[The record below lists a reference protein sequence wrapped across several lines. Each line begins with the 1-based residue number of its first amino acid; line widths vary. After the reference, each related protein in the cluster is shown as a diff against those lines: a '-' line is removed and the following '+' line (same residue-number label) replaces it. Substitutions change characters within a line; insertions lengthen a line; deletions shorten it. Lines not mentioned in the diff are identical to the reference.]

1 MKNTEIKIGSH
12 KSFGIV
18 FFIVFLVISLY
29 PLVNQEDIRIWS
41 LIIAFIFL
49 ILAFLKSK
57 ILTPMN
63 KIWTK
68 FGLFLGNFISPIVM
82 GIIFFF
88 VVTPIGL
95 LMRLF
100 GKDVLNL
107 KKNKFSTY
115 WIKKTNQKSSMEKQ
129 F

>member
-1 MKNTEIKIGSH
+1 MKNIKTGSN
-12 KSFGIV
+12 KSFGII
-18 FFIVFLVISLY
+18 FFIVFIIISLY
-29 PLVNQEDIRIWS
+29 PLVYQEDIRIWS
-41 LIIAFIFL
+41 LVIAFIFF
-49 ILAFLKSK
+49 ILALLNSK

-63 KIWTK
+63 KIWTR

-95 LMRLF
+95 LMRIF
-100 GKDVLNL
+100 GKDILNL

>member
-1 MKNTEIKIGSH
+1 MKNIKTSSN

-18 FFIVFLVISLY
+18 FFIVFIIISLY

-41 LIIAFIFL
+41 LVIAFIFF
-49 ILAFLKSK
+49 ILALLNSK
-57 ILTPMN
+57 ILAPMN
-63 KIWTK
+63 KIWTR

-100 GKDVLNL
+100 GKDILNL

>member
-1 MKNTEIKIGSH
+1 MKNIKTSSN

>member
-1 MKNTEIKIGSH
+1 MKNIKTSSN

-18 FFIVFLVISLY
+18 FFIVFIIISLY

-41 LIIAFIFL
+41 LFIAFIFL
-49 ILAFLKSK
+49 ILALLNSK

-63 KIWTK
+63 KIWTR

-88 VVTPIGL
+88 
-95 LMRLF
+95 RC
-100 GKDVLNL
+100 
-107 KKNKFSTY
+107 Y
-115 WIKKTNQKSSMEKQ
+115 TNRSINETIWKGYFEFKEK
-129 F
+129 

>member
-1 MKNTEIKIGSH
+1 MKNIKTSSN

-18 FFIVFLVISLY
+18 FFIVFIIISLY

-41 LIIAFIFL
+41 LVIAFIFF
-49 ILAFLKSK
+49 ILALLNSK
-57 ILTPMN
+57 ILTPIN
-63 KIWTK
+63 KIWTR

-95 LMRLF
+95 LLRLF

>member
-1 MKNTEIKIGSH
+1 MKNIKTSSN

-18 FFIVFLVISLY
+18 FFIVFIIISLY

-41 LIIAFIFL
+41 LVIAFIFF
-49 ILAFLKSK
+49 ILALLNSN

-63 KIWTK
+63 IIWTK
-68 FGLFLGNFISPIVM
+68 FGLFLGSFISPIIM

-95 LMRLF
+95 SMRLF

>member
-1 MKNTEIKIGSH
+1 MKNIKTSSN

-18 FFIVFLVISLY
+18 FFIVFIIISLY
-29 PLVNQEDIRIWS
+29 PLLNQEDIRIWS
-41 LIIAFIFL
+41 LVIAFIFF
-49 ILAFLKSK
+49 ILALLNSK
-57 ILTPMN
+57 ILTPLN
-63 KIWTK
+63 KIWTR
-68 FGLFLGNFISPIVM
+68 FGLFLGNLISPIVM

-95 LMRLF
+95 LLRLF

>member
-1 MKNTEIKIGSH
+1 MDEIKLGSNR
-12 KSFGIV
+12 SFGIV
-18 FFIVFLVISLY
+18 FFIVFVIISLY

-41 LIIAFIFL
+41 LVIAFIFF
-49 ILAFLKSK
+49 ILALLNSK

-63 KIWTK
+63 KIWTR

-107 KKNKFSTY
+107 KKNKLSTY
-115 WIKKTNQKSSMEKQ
+115 WIKKNNQKSRMEKQ

>member
-1 MKNTEIKIGSH
+1 MKNIKTSSN
-12 KSFGIV
+12 KSFGTV
-18 FFIVFLVISLY
+18 FFVVFVIISLY

-107 KKNKFSTY
+107 KNNKSSTY
-115 WIKKTNQKSSMEKQ
+115 WIKKTDQKSTMKKQ